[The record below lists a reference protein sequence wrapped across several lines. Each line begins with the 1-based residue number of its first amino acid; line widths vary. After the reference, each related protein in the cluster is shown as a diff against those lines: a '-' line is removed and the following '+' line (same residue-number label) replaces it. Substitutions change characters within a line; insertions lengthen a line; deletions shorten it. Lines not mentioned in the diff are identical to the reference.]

1 MNNNSRCGFTLIEL
15 LVVIGIIGILAGI
28 LMTSFSGGTSS
39 ARAAKCL
46 SNMRNLAQVT
56 IGCAA
61 KNHPIFGEHFPLA
74 GSRAVMNAKSSDG
87 SIEYLEETGWIS
99 WLSMK
104 DEYGMRGGASVTD
117 GTAGSGTEHPKSFV
131 KIKNASAYSSGDDSK
146 EQDFAIQN
154 GAIWPSM
161 NGNRE
166 CYVCPE
172 HALAVRKKGLNVH
185 WSYVMNAYF
194 GYDWSDGQKAVDAL
208 EIETNDRVSLNSTR
222 LDRTL
227 LFAELPFNDHDFSGS
242 KIDTEFSSSASTEN
256 DPVLQYGAKYDGED
270 FNQKWKGSAES
281 IAFNHKAGSRWCA
294 HVVFADGH
302 TEKLLLPKGG
312 GGLTRE
318 QLTALLCGDDKRGGG
333 KDISFDGKSYTKLKT
348 K

>member
-56 IGCAA
+56 IGCAS
-61 KNHPIFGEHFPLA
+61 KGNNIFGDYFPLA
-74 GSRAVMNAKSSDG
+74 GSRAVMQAKGD
-87 SIEYLEETGWIS
+87 SIVYLEDSGWIS
-99 WLSMK
+99 WLSK
-104 DEYGMRGGASVTD
+104 NDEYGMRGGATGEKGQNTGGGKD
-117 GTAGSGTEHPKSFV
+117 HPKSFV
-131 KIKNASAYSSGDDSK
+131 SLKNASAYSSGGDSDD
-146 EQDFAIQN
+146 QDFAIQN

-172 HALAVRKKGLNVH
+172 HALAARKKGLNVH

-208 EIETNDRVSLNSTR
+208 EIFTNDRVSLNSAR

-227 LFAELPFNDHDFSGS
+227 LFAELPFNDHDFNGS
-242 KIDTEFSSSASTEN
+242 KIDTEFSSGASTEN
-256 DPVLQYGAKYDGED
+256 DPILQYKASYDGEE
-270 FNQKWKGSAES
+270 FNKKWSGRAES

-312 GGLTRE
+312 GGLNRE